1 MNEFFNMQAFQLN
14 FLYNSL
20 FLHKTKDKIHMV
32 LEPLQSMIQISLL
45 SVLPIGTKL
54 TIQENLLYL
63 QTPSLIQPLNR
74 WYNIDKKDD
83 LYYLFQVVKRFI
95 KWYNPEISKK
105 SPLSKELYQLIIKM
119 SIDGFDNLLKTYNS
133 LDNNPI
139 IQVVNMYKNLL
150 ENNDIE
156 IDKIF
161 NDKVNIDGIFENII
175 EIYEPN
181 LINIIHNTLII
192 IQKEENIGNINIYI
206 NGLNLIM
213 YKNNKVIQ
221 NWIKTKLIV

>member
-1 MNEFFNMQAFQLN
+1 MNDFFNMQAFQLN